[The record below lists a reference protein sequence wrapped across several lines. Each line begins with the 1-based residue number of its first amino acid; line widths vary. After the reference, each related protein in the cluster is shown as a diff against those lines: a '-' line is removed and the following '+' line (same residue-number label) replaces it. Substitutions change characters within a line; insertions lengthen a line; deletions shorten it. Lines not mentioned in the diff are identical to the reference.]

1 MLNGVLAAVA
11 RKSRSF
17 IADQRGN
24 IAILTAVFSIV
35 IVGFA
40 AFGVDVGKVYLDR
53 RAAQGATD
61 LAAIAAVSDLPN
73 AAKAAAA
80 TVAQNNLNNPSV
92 SVQLGVYTADSTIPP
107 SQRFVATNAS
117 PNAAQVMLTTTTP
130 LAFGKVLTGQNS
142 FLISTQSI
150 ATQSAFASFA
160 VGSTLVS
167 LNGGLLNAMLGGLL
181 GVNLSLSVM
190 DYNALLSTQID
201 MFGFLNAMAS
211 RINVSGVTYNTLLS
225 TNVNKTDVAAAMANA
240 AQGTGAATQLN
251 AVYSALIGSS
261 GTLPL
266 GSLASVGPYGTMTVG
281 QTPKV
286 GVTVSALDLLTAY
299 AQLAN
304 GQHQVQVGFNLNIA
318 GISNTSLQLAVGER
332 PQGTSWITVGAAG
345 ATVHTA
351 QTRLLLTST
360 VSGLGAI
367 ASVNVPIYIELAS
380 ATAQLTN
387 VSCSYAA
394 ANTSSVSINVTPAV
408 IDAWIGQVSNSNFT
422 NFSTPLSPPPATLV
436 SAPLLSVTGSAHV
449 AVTNMSATPLSFSM
463 SDISAQTKKTV
474 GTTDYTASLLS
485 SLVTNTTL
493 NVSILGLGLGLP
505 GPTMALV
512 GSILATAVT
521 PLDTVLSQ
529 VLQTLGVGVG
539 QATVWVTGLRCDG
552 GVLVN

>member
-1 MLNGVLAAVA
+1 MLSEILAAVV

-17 IADQRGN
+17 VADQRGN

-35 IVGFA
+35 IVGFT

-73 AAKAAAA
+73 ANAAAAA

-92 SVQLGVYTADSTIPP
+92 SVQLGVYTANSAIPP
-107 SQRFVATNAS
+107 SQRFVATNSS
-117 PNAAQVMLTTTTP
+117 PNAAQVTLTTTTP
-130 LAFGKVLTGQNS
+130 LIFGKVLTGQNS
-142 FLISTQSI
+142 FSITTQSI
-150 ATQSAFASFA
+150 ATQSSFASFA
-160 VGSTLVS
+160 IGSTLVS
-167 LNGGLLNAMLGGLL
+167 LNGGLLNSVLGGLL

-211 RINVSGVTYNTLLS
+211 RINVTGVTYNSLLS
-225 TNVNKTDVAAAMANA
+225 TNVNKTDVAAAMASA
-240 AQGTGAATQLN
+240 AQGTGAVTQLN

-266 GSLASVGPYGTMTVG
+266 GSLVSVGPYGSMTVG
-281 QTPKV
+281 QTPQV
-286 GVTVSALDLLTAY
+286 GVSVSALDLLTAY

-304 GQHQVQVGFNLNIA
+304 GQNQVQVGFNLNIA
-318 GISNTSLQLAVGER
+318 GISNTSLQLAIGQR

-345 ATVHTA
+345 ATVYTA

-367 ASVNVPIYIELAS
+367 ASVNLPIYIELAS

-394 ANTSSVSINVTPAV
+394 TNTSSVSINVTPS
-408 IDAWIGQVSNSNFT
+408 IINAWIGQISGSNFT
-422 NFSTPLSPPPATLV
+422 NFNSPLTLPPATLV
-436 SAPLLSVTGSAHV
+436 GTPLLSVTGSAHV
-449 AVTNMSATPLSFSM
+449 AVTNMSATPVSFSM
-463 SDISAQTKKTV
+463 SDISSQTKKTV
-474 GTTDYTASLLS
+474 GTTNYTASLLS
-485 SLVTNTTL
+485 SLMNNTTL

-512 GSILATAVT
+512 GSILAAAVT

-529 VLQTLGVGVG
+529 VLQTLGVGLG
-539 QATVWVTGLRCDG
+539 QGTVWVTGLRCDG